1 MVVHSSRIARLRAI
15 DVSPGAFRRVAF
27 GALLAIF
34 VVVTTGAVVR
44 LTASGLGCDNWPRCG
59 DTPVPETGGHAAI
72 EFGNRVVALGAI
84 LCTALSWA
92 AARRVRGL
100 PPAVTRLALA
110 AFLGNVAQIP
120 LGGLTVIFELHP
132 LLVMAHFLLA
142 MGVLA
147 ACVAVAVESHRL
159 VVGGAEVALPR
170 RLLYAGVAL
179 GLSCLVLVVTG
190 VFATAAG
197 PHPGDDADIDRLGDA
212 YRSVVVHAVATAVFG
227 VALVSVLVYV
237 VRHRADWPGLVD
249 AVVAL
254 ALVLGVQI
262 AVGEVQYHNDLPW
275 WLVLIHVGLAA
286 GVWGSTVA
294 LVTLLWRPPRSFL
307 ASARVD

>member
-1 MVVHSSRIARLRAI
+1 VVVHPSRIARLRAVE
-15 DVSPGAFRRVAF
+15 VSPVTFRRVAV

-59 DTPVPETGGHAAI
+59 DTPFPEKGGHAII

-84 LCTALSWA
+84 LFTALSWA

-100 PPAVTRLALA
+100 PPTITKLALA

-142 MGVLA
+142 MCVLA
-147 ACVAVAVESHRL
+147 ACVVVAIESHRL
-159 VVGGAEVALPR
+159 VVGGAGLVVPR
-170 RLLYAGVAL
+170 RLRHAGLAL

-190 VFATAAG
+190 MFATAAG
-197 PHPGDDADIDRLGDA
+197 PHPGDEDIRRLGDPH
-212 YRSVVVHAVATAVFG
+212 RSVIVHAVATAVFG
-227 VALVSVLVYV
+227 AAFAFVLVHL
-237 VRHRADWPGLVD
+237 VRHKARWPGLID
-249 AVVAL
+249 AAFVVA
-254 ALVLGVQI
+254 VILGAQI

-275 WLVLIHVGLAA
+275 WLVLVHVGLAA

-294 LVTLLWRPPRSFL
+294 LVTVLWRPP
-307 ASARVD
+307 ASLVNQRT